1 MMIYGR
7 PIIALFLTGVI
18 IALTAH
24 PVHSSYNGDAG
35 RTYATASRRLADLKR
50 SPRKNK
56 YRSYWIDCIRAFE
69 LVEKKY
75 GKSKY
80 AQDACFDR
88 AETYRDLY
96 QRSRSS
102 KDIDKSLQAYGKCQA
117 FYPGHSRAPEALYR
131 IIEISL
137 DHRKDGSRADKAY
150 SQLSR
155 SYPRSSWASKART
168 RLKKTV
174 LEAVGKRRQ
183 APFNVARRKRI
194 PSSLVNKIRHRSSGE
209 YTRIV
214 IDHQKKAEFRVIELK
229 DPPRLVFDLLK
240 TRLGPLIDTD
250 PLTVNDGILRQ
261 VRASQ
266 YAHDTVRV
274 VLDLASIK
282 SYAAFP
288 LSDPQRLVIDVMGE
302 AGRGTGITLADT
314 DGTFPR
320 EPVAASDRKTEAG
333 SIAEPQAGTGHDI
346 NARAARSGA
355 GLSLSRQLGLKV
367 RTIAIDA
374 GHGGRDPG
382 AIGRRGSKEKNIT
395 LDIAK
400 RLAVLVKEG
409 LGRNVVMTR
418 DRDVFIPLED
428 RAAIARTKGADLF
441 VSIHVNANRKRQAR
455 GIETYIQGLRASDL
469 DAMATAAR
477 ENATTSKTLGELDD
491 DLTKIL
497 TGLRME
503 SNDEDSIHLAHAVQR
518 SLTDAVKPIQGRT
531 VDLGVKR
538 AFFYVLI
545 NTGMPSILAEVGFIS
560 NPADEKLLRKQ
571 SYRQSI
577 AEALY
582 EGVKKYVDAREPQTA
597 DLGSPAS

>member
-1 MMIYGR
+1 MIR
-7 PIIALFLTGVI
+7 DRSIAAAIAACAIVMFL
-18 IALTAH
+18 AA
-24 PVHSSYNGDAG
+24 PVYPSLRSEAG
-35 RTYATASRRLADLKR
+35 RTYAAAARRLAELKEAPKK
-50 SPRKNK
+50 SK

-75 GKSKY
+75 GKSAY

-88 AETYRDLY
+88 AETYGQLY
-96 QRSRSS
+96 QRSRFA
-102 KDIDKSLQAYGKCQA
+102 KDIYRSLQTYGTCQA
-117 FYPGHSRAPEALYR
+117 FYPAHVRAPEALYR
-131 IIEISL
+131 IIELSL
-137 DHRKDGSRADKAY
+137 DHKKDGVGAAEAY
-150 SQLSR
+150 AQLSKA
-155 SYPRSSWASKART
+155 YPRSRWTSKAEARVENAA
-168 RLKKTV
+168 LK
-174 LEAVGKRRQ
+174 AVGKRRQ
-183 APFNVARRKRI
+183 APLKVARRERL
-194 PSSLVNKIRHRSSGE
+194 PLGVVSTIRYRSSGE
-209 YTRIV
+209 YTRVV
-214 IDHQKKAEFRVIELK
+214 IDYQTKTEFRATELK
-229 DPPRLVFDLLK
+229 NPPRLVFDLLNA
-240 TRLGPLIDTD
+240 RLNPLIDD
-250 PLTVNDGILRQ
+250 DLAVNDGILRQ

-266 YAHDTVRV
+266 YTPDTVRV

-288 LSDPQRLVIDVMGE
+288 LRDPLRLVIDVMAGE
-302 AGRGTGITLADT
+302 PNKGPDNALVSVEGTSPGDPAG
-314 DGTFPR
+314 
-320 EPVAASDRKTEAG
+320 ASDRKTTAG
-333 SIAEPQAGTGHDI
+333 SRAEPWAGTGHAM
-346 NARAARSGA
+346 NAREARSGA
-355 GLSLSRQLGLKV
+355 GFSLSRQLGLKV
-367 RTIAIDA
+367 GTIAIDA

-382 AIGRRGSKEKNIT
+382 AIGRSGTKEKSIT

-409 LGRNVVMTR
+409 LGCNVVMTR
-418 DRDVFIPLED
+418 DRDEFIPLED
-428 RAAIARTKGADLF
+428 RTAIARTKGADLF

-455 GIETYIQGLRASDL
+455 GIETYIQGLKASDL

-503 SNDEDSIHLAHAVQR
+503 SNDEDSIYFAHAVQR
-518 SLTDAVKPIQGRT
+518 SLTDAVKPIQGRA

-560 NPADEKLLRKQ
+560 NPAEEKLLRKQ

-582 EGVKKYVDAREPQTA
+582 DGVKGYVDAREPQTA